1 MPKSLTFYGIS
12 SDTQAKIYDRKNHRC
27 MGQAPRQ
34 PERPKGS
41 KDEMAPARCQARK
54 APRLL
59 VSKLNDFL
67 LLLLKTQTNIKEPYS
82 PKAQFMFAQHLIL
95 KRNFKRHLFEIIP
108 RQTVLLCARKGS
120 NKYKVYRCLARYSPR
135 ATTTN

>member
-1 MPKSLTFYGIS
+1 
-12 SDTQAKIYDRKNHRC
+12 
-27 MGQAPRQ
+27 MGQMPRQ

-59 VSKLNDFL
+59 VSKLNVFL

-82 PKAQFMFAQHLIL
+82 PKAHFMFAQHLIF
-95 KRNFKRHLFEIIP
+95 KRNFKRHFLGIP
-108 RQTVLLCARKGS
+108 IVGGLSKAEW
-120 NKYKVYRCLARYSPR
+120 
-135 ATTTN
+135 ATSAMPEDVMIL

>member
-1 MPKSLTFYGIS
+1 
-12 SDTQAKIYDRKNHRC
+12 
-27 MGQAPRQ
+27 
-34 PERPKGS
+34 
-41 KDEMAPARCQARK
+41 MALARCQARK

-59 VSKLNDFL
+59 VSKLNVFL

-108 RQTVLLCARKGS
+108 RQTVLLCARKGG
-120 NKYKVYRCLARYSPR
+120 NKYKKKPGQTFILNSNSLKGSSKCGTQL
-135 ATTTN
+135 